1 MLWFLLCYGMYFDT
15 TTRKVPCRG
24 PPQGL
29 LIKTNSFCIIST
41 SQVTI
46 KQKEGYN
53 YPQPGYWKCNSS
65 HMVTQSKW
73 GTIGDFWNVL
83 ARSGTVVHVCDDKE
97 TWVFTGP
104 DATKTFQ
111 PTQMPT
117 KTPKLKVTLIGK
129 QKKGK
134 QAMISLTLALLK

>member
-1 MLWFLLCYGMYFDT
+1 MWLFLLCYGMYFDT

-53 YPQPGYWKCNSS
+53 YPHPGYWKCNSS

-83 ARSGTVVHVCDDKE
+83 ARSGTVVHVCDDMGTE
-97 TWVFTGP
+97 EWVFTGP
-104 DATKTFQ
+104 DATRTFQ
-111 PTQMPT
+111 PTQRPT
-117 KTPKLKVTLIGK
+117 KTLATKMHRPKRATQLELR
-129 QKKGK
+129 
-134 QAMISLTLALLK
+134 LLVVLLN